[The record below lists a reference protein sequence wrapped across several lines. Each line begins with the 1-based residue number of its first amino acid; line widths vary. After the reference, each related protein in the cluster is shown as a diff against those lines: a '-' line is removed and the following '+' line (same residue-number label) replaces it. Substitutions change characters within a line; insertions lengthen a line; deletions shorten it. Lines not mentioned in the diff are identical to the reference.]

1 MAVSYW
7 LRMPQG
13 TENVLLNDA
22 FACAKI
28 DDHPWLQDIRNL
40 LHTNGFGNAWENQP
54 PVHPKRFSHLVLK
67 RARRPNGTNV
77 AK

>member
-7 LRMPQG
+7 LRMAQG

-28 DDHPWLQDIRNL
+28 DDHPWLQDIRHL
-40 LHTNGFGNAWENQP
+40 LYKNGFGYAWEHP
-54 PVHPKRFSHLVLK
+54 PSVHPKRFSRLVLN
-67 RARRPNGTNV
+67 RLDDQAV
-77 AK
+77 QM